1 MAKYNVSGEAVTT
14 RIGETD
20 IAIMRGE
27 TIGTATTIGGADPAT
42 GDIPRREGTR
52 RRGDTNP
59 IPRHHMGK
67 GPAGRIWLLP
77 YKLHFIVNNMIVI
90 HQYRSPSPYERDA
103 RPRREYRSR
112 SREYDR
118 RY

>member
-1 MAKYNVSGEAVTT
+1 MAKYYVSGEAVTT

-27 TIGTATTIGGADPAT
+27 TTGTATTIGGADPAT
-42 GDIPRREGTR
+42 AGIPRREGTR

-59 IPRHHMGK
+59 ILHHPTGK
-67 GPAGRIWLLP
+67 GLAGRICLVP
-77 YKLHFIVNNMIVI
+77 DKLHSVNNMIVI

>member
-1 MAKYNVSGEAVTT
+1 MAKYNVSGEADTT

-27 TIGTATTIGGADPAT
+27 TTGTATTIGGADPAT

-52 RRGDTNP
+52 RRGDTNL
-59 IPRHHMGK
+59 ILRHHMGK
-67 GPAGRIWLLP
+67 GPAGRIWLVP
-77 YKLHFIVNNMIVI
+77 DKLLSGNKMIVKI
-90 HQYRSPSPYERDA
+90 QYRSPSPYERDA